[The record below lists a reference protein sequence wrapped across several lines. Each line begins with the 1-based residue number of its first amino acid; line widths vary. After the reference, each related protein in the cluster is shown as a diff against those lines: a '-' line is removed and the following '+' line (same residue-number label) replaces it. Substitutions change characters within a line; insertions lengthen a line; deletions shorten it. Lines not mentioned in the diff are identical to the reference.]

1 MVEGFLY
8 HKLLT
13 KFSFLSITPLL
24 EIYKAGISTDQFCNY
39 DMIIIQFS
47 V

>member
-24 EIYKAGISTDQFCNY
+24 EIYKAYNFYLVFVSLWATL
-39 DMIIIQFS
+39 
-47 V
+47 